1 MVCSKSERNSAI
13 PDQARNL
20 TTDAIPQKPLL
31 GPIVVDELL
40 ETEVGTLGIWQW
52 ALVLLGILST
62 TACTTFPVFSDS
74 EPLKRCRMDLGTEK
88 QVSSWN
94 LTYINQVIGGATE
107 VDINSGCQI
116 YDNWQEHIKAS
127 LTSNGATNLTKTLID
142 CPLGYVY
149 EYQPFQYKGGI
160 VESFDVVCGHS
171 WLLPLGTS
179 VFMIGMMLGHLFG
192 GFCGARFGLKNTLIW
207 FSLLELFTSCL
218 CSLSGTFWLYTL
230 TRVLIARG
238 AYGKLC
244 CFNLIIL
251 DITVPYHRSSVNAAY
266 LLGFNVTSRAFLSL
280 FAWLLQDWWWLNL
293 AASFH
298 CLFAF
303 SYFFV
308 IPESPRWLLTHMRT
322 LEAIRVLKLGRRVN
336 LYFTKR
342 RNEPSEKLENLER
355 EEIRRASVRCA
366 AMSQFDRSLVNSKS
380 STTQSSYHMVTRLFA
395 NSQMTKTTIL
405 SSSLFFLFAFIFLG
419 NLLYVRRI
427 RESVYLVS
435 FVVAIVGIPG
445 VGVALLSYRIVRQRK
460 PPLAIAF
467 LILALILGIGGVYT
481 IFVES
486 GDDIVLSVTSV
497 IAIMALVNIQC
508 MMFIY
513 IPELYPP
520 DVRALGFGTAAG
532 IGRLGSALSTF
543 ANRLDAIYRHGV
555 PAILYAVVAIISTLI
570 TLCLSD
576 TTGVETIH
584 SRKSMN
590 QPSPKSSHLNFE
602 LSDTPPPSRF

>member
-1 MVCSKSERNSAI
+1 MRNSATS
-13 PDQARNL
+13 DQACNL
-20 TTDAIPQKPLL
+20 TTDENPQKPRL

-40 ETEVGTLGIWQW
+40 KTEVGSLGIWQW
-52 ALVLLGILST
+52 GLVLLGILST

-74 EPLKRCRMDLGTEK
+74 EPLKRCRMDPDSEK

-94 LTYINQVIGGATE
+94 FTHINRVIGGLTGVKE
-107 VDINSGCQI
+107 QYDVNSGCQI
-116 YDNWQEHIKAS
+116 YNNWQEHIKFS
-127 LTSNGATNLTKTLID
+127 VTSSGTANLSKNLIP
-142 CPLGYVY
+142 CTQGYVY

-160 VESFDVVCGHS
+160 VESFDVVCDHS
-171 WLLPLGTS
+171 WLLPMGTS
-179 VFMIGMMLGHLFG
+179 VFMVGMMLGHLFG
-192 GFCGARFGLKNTLIW
+192 GYCGARFGLKYTLIC
-207 FSLLELFTSCL
+207 FSFLELFTSCL

-230 TRVLIARG
+230 TRVLIAIG
-238 AYGKLC
+238 AYGKLF

-251 DITVPYHRSSVNAAY
+251 DITVPHHRSSVNAAY

-298 CLFAF
+298 CLLTF

-308 IPESPRWLLTHMRT
+308 IPESPRWLLAHMRT
-322 LEAIRVLKLGRRVN
+322 VETIQVLKLGRRVN
-336 LYFTKR
+336 LYFTGR
-342 RNEPSEKLENLER
+342 RNGPSEKLEDLER
-355 EEIRRASVRCA
+355 EEMRTTSVRST
-366 AMSQFDRSLVNSKS
+366 AMFQFGRSTDKPKL
-380 STTQSSYHMVTRLFA
+380 STTQSSYHIVSKLFA
-395 NSQMTKTTIL
+395 NSQMTKTTLL

-419 NLLYVRRI
+419 NLLYTRRI
-427 RESVYLVS
+427 RESVYLVT

-445 VGVALLSYRIVRQRK
+445 VGIAVVSYRVVRQRK
-460 PPLAIAF
+460 PPLTIAYMTLAI
-467 LILALILGIGGVYT
+467 ILATGGAYT
-481 IFVES
+481 VFVES

-497 IAIMALVNIQC
+497 IAIMVLVNIQC

-543 ANRLDAIYRHGV
+543 ANRLDAIYGHGV
-555 PAILYAVVAIISTLI
+555 PVILYAAVAIISGLL
-570 TLCLSD
+570 TLCLSN

-584 SRKSMN
+584 SQKRMDR
-590 QPSPKSSHLNFE
+590 PSPKSSHMNFE
-602 LSDTPPPSRF
+602 PSDTFTSPRF